1 MQRRGHS
8 IFKAVDLVIRSLTGK
23 LSEEEE
29 RELERVKEDT
39 GLGSCAGE
47 LFDRGMVV
55 ERLRQEEPLFDTGEA
70 YTQFRSRVGRK
81 APRRITHWAVRA
93 AVWVLPL
100 MAGGGALWYML
111 AKDAGQQAEVV
122 ADIHPVEKKAV
133 VVLANGQRVDLSTG
147 VEEIAEQ
154 DGTIIQRDSG
164 RLVYDGSRVGA
175 KGAALYNTLNV
186 PRGGEYTLVLADGTR
201 VALNSGTQLR
211 FPVRFDGGS
220 REVYL
225 SGEAYFT
232 VARDETRPF
241 IVHASRGKVNV
252 LGTAFNVRDYADE
265 ARVVTTLVNGAVRY
279 DAHGNGRNVMLRPGF
294 QVADNGEL
302 TVREVRVQEYV
313 GWKDGLYIF
322 NNLTLEE
329 MMKTVERNYDV
340 TVFFTHE
347 RLKQLRFSGDLKKY
361 DRVESF
367 LRFIETGGDVS
378 FVVKGRTITV
388 QPK

>member
-23 LSEEEE
+23 LSDEEE

-39 GLGSCAGE
+39 GLGRCAGE
-47 LFDRGMVV
+47 LFDRRQIREQLM
-55 ERLRQEEPLFDTGEA
+55 QEEPLFDTGEA
-70 YTQFRSRVGRK
+70 YARFRSRGGRK
-81 APRRITHWAVRA
+81 APRCIAHWAVRA

-111 AKDAGQQAEVV
+111 AKDAGQKAEVV
-122 ADIHPVEKKAV
+122 AEIHPVEKKAV
-133 VVLANGQRVDLSTG
+133 VVLANGQRVDLSAG
-147 VEEIAEQ
+147 VDEIAEQ
-154 DGTIIQRDSG
+154 DGTVIQRDSG
-164 RLVYDGSRVGA
+164 QLVYDGSKVRG

-211 FPVRFDGGS
+211 FPVRFDGES

-232 VARDETRPF
+232 VVRDETRPF
-241 IVHASRGKVNV
+241 IVHTSRGKINV

-279 DAHGNGRNVMLRPGF
+279 DAHGSGRNVVLRPGF